1 MNIKFLLK
9 KNFFNLVNLY
19 RKKEI
24 NFENNIVIKSENKN
38 WVLNQIANEY
48 KEVFQ
53 NFTKKVSLKEQDAYI
68 SNEVHL
74 FIMSKYYALENLKNF
89 KNKIYFP
96 YFHGSTDDVRHRQ
109 SLKIIKKNIESISK
123 IQISD
128 SLMENI
134 FLENK
139 IPKEKFKKIPITID
153 IKKFKQVN
161 SLDSNQLRI
170 FYELP
175 ISSFII
181 GSFQKDGDGWG
192 KGDDPKMIKGPD
204 IFIKTIKILKDKV
217 PELFVLLTGPSR
229 GYVIKEL
236 NKIKVPF
243 KHIHLEKYSEMIK
256 LYKCLNVYLVSSR
269 EEGGPRAILES
280 FASKIPLVTTNV
292 GQAVDMVENG
302 YNAFKSNNLNEEE
315 LADHIYNNI
324 YYKNTNLQKIINNAY
339 QTVENNTYEKQTNL
353 WKDFFNMYD
362 EK

>member
-1 MNIKFLLK
+1 MSHSGIEELL
-9 KNFFNLVNLY
+9 
-19 RKKEI
+19 
-24 NFENNIVIKSENKN
+24 
-38 WVLNQIANEY
+38 LNE
-48 KEVFQ
+48 
-53 NFTKKVSLKEQDAYI
+53 
-68 SNEVHL
+68 
-74 FIMSKYYALENLKNF
+74 
-89 KNKIYFP
+89 
-96 YFHGSTDDVRHRQ
+96 G
-109 SLKIIKKNIESISK
+109 
-123 IQISD
+123 
-128 SLMENI
+128 
-134 FLENK
+134 LENK
-139 IPKEKFKKIPITID
+139 VLRIPIGIDINLFPLQTPEMKENYRSQFNIPKSAF
-153 IKKFKQVN
+153 V
-161 SLDSNQLRI
+161 
-170 FYELP
+170 
-175 ISSFII
+175 I

>member
-1 MNIKFLLK
+1 MEAVLYNIH
-9 KNFFNLVNLY
+9 
-19 RKKEI
+19 
-24 NFENNIVIKSENKN
+24 
-38 WVLNQIANEY
+38 
-48 KEVFQ
+48 
-53 NFTKKVSLKEQDAYI
+53 SL
-68 SNEVHL
+68 
-74 FIMSKYYALENLKNF
+74 
-89 KNKIYFP
+89 
-96 YFHGSTDDVRHRQ
+96 
-109 SLKIIKKNIESISK
+109 SK
-123 IQISD
+123 IQSAN

-134 FLENK
+134 ILDNK
-139 IPKEKFKKIPITID
+139 IPREKFKRIPITID

-161 SLDSNQLRI
+161 SLDSNDLRI

-175 ISSFII
+175 ISSFIV

-192 KGDDPKMIKGPD
+192 KGDNPKMIKGPD
-204 IFIKTIKILKDKV
+204 IFIKTIKILKDKI

-236 NKIKVPF
+236 NKIKVPY
-243 KHIHLEKYSEMIK
+243 KHINLEKYSEMIK

-324 YYKNTNLQKIINNAY
+324 YYKNINLQKIINNAY
-339 QTVENNTYEKQTNL
+339 QTVENNT
-353 WKDFFNMYD
+353 
-362 EK
+362 